1 MEELHFYHPYY
12 EEPSRGLPCFFLLFP
27 IHLGIYLLMRRLL
40 YLLVP
45 ARPANAKLYQY
56 LLRGPKTVAEQVDG
70 LFICDLYVFSASYS
84 PLQLQGPHVCQS
96 LPEASL
102 CSATVKCHM
111 PPSWA

>member
-1 MEELHFYHPYY
+1 MQ
-12 EEPSRGLPCFFLLFP
+12 
-27 IHLGIYLLMRRLL
+27 RLL

-45 ARPANAKLYQY
+45 ARPANEKLYQY
-56 LLRGPKTVAEQVDG
+56 LLQGPKTVAEQVDG